1 MRLDIKPIGVVHSP
15 FKELKDCPLQESEGA
30 HEATIE
36 IYTEYQEAASHI
48 KSGDSMMLLTWL
60 DKADRNV
67 LKTHP
72 RNDPTVELT
81 GIFSTRSPDRPNP
94 IGLHTVKVI
103 IKEDNNKF
111 KVSAL
116 EVLDGTPVVDVKPA
130 I

>member
-1 MRLDIKPIGVVHSP
+1 MRFDVKPIGIVHSL
-15 FKELKDCPLQESEGA
+15 FKELKDCPLQESESA

-36 IYTEYQEAASHI
+36 IYTEYREAASHI
-48 KSGDSMMLLTWL
+48 NSGDSIILLTWL

-103 IKEDNNKF
+103 SKEGNNKF
-111 KVSAL
+111 KVSSL
-116 EVLDGTPVVDVKPA
+116 EVLDGTPIVDVKPA